1 MDNMNLQLD
10 KTKFVKVSDVVI
22 PEVFFRRMKTNI
34 QEVDALFGDGI
45 LPGSSVTLTARAGLG
60 KTTLMLQ
67 MLEGLSLNGKR
78 VGYCSS
84 EESIEQIAMTCKRL
98 NVANI
103 QLCNENNIDTIS
115 SFMDDLDVLV
125 VDSFQG
131 LEAGKLAGRAL
142 EKYCIE
148 KLVKR
153 AKETECT
160 VFIICHNTKTGQI
173 KGSSLI
179 LHAVDVTMSIE
190 PVKDAEANARR
201 IVLSKNRFGPAI
213 DIECYIEYSG
223 YNFSTVVHDSDDEDN
238 KPTKANIKKAILA
251 LDEINLTSVIGKFN
265 LDASKASFLLR
276 ELVLEGKLA
285 KEGRGSKAT
294 YTKLYINIVPS
305 DDNSK

>member
-98 NVANI
+98 SVANI

-115 SFMDDLDVLV
+115 
-125 VDSFQG
+125 
-131 LEAGKLAGRAL
+131 
-142 EKYCIE
+142 
-148 KLVKR
+148 
-153 AKETECT
+153 
-160 VFIICHNTKTGQI
+160 
-173 KGSSLI
+173 
-179 LHAVDVTMSIE
+179 
-190 PVKDAEANARR
+190 
-201 IVLSKNRFGPAI
+201 
-213 DIECYIEYSG
+213 
-223 YNFSTVVHDSDDEDN
+223 
-238 KPTKANIKKAILA
+238 
-251 LDEINLTSVIGKFN
+251 
-265 LDASKASFLLR
+265 
-276 ELVLEGKLA
+276 
-285 KEGRGSKAT
+285 
-294 YTKLYINIVPS
+294 
-305 DDNSK
+305 